1 MYVVTT
7 DNDDGGATMLSAKIL
22 LILGGGAVLPYAAEA
37 LWSWAKERK
46 AHRNGALKQDMYS

>member
-1 MYVVTT
+1 
-7 DNDDGGATMLSAKIL
+7 MLSTEIL